1 MAQWYCHKNRHTEQ
15 WERIEGQE
23 IKIMCTAD
31 YDQGTINI
39 KKKSVGEKTASSTNS
54 SWKTEYETEFSC

>member
-39 KKKSVGEKTASSTNS
+39 KKKSVGE
-54 SWKTEYETEFSC
+54 